1 VTVRR
6 LAAVDL
12 GATSGRVMLGTVGPD
27 SVELR
32 QVHRFGNGPV
42 RLGGT
47 LHWDVLRIY
56 KEILDGLRSAGPLDG
71 VGIDSWAID
80 YGLLDDE
87 GALLGNPVCYRDSR
101 TDGVAE
107 AVRATVP
114 SAEQYAVTGLREL
127 PFNTVYQLVSEMD
140 SSRLRAASTM
150 LLIPDLLG
158 YWLTGERGAER
169 TNASTTGLYDA
180 STGEWATGLAE
191 RVGVPAR
198 LLAPLRSAGE
208 QIGPTT
214 PAVSAEL
221 GFSVPVVAVGSHD
234 TASAVVGV
242 PAEEGVPFVFISSG
256 TWSLVGVELPSPSLT
271 SSARE
276 AGFSNESGVDGT
288 TRLLRNVT
296 GLWVLT
302 ESVRTWG
309 SVTLADA
316 LAAAGEAPAFGPMVD
331 IDDPVFIPPGDM
343 PARIADACRAT
354 GQRPPEGVAE
364 TTRCVLES
372 LALAYRRAIHR
383 LGEVTGRPAEVIHLI
398 GGGAHNVLLC
408 QLTADACGLPVVAG
422 PVEATALGN
431 VLVQARALGAD
442 LPDRWAMR
450 ALVARTFP
458 TRTHRPGSAA
468 ARWDDAESRCASLG
482 LWS

>member
-1 VTVRR
+1 MTVRR

-12 GATSGRVMLGTVGPD
+12 GATSGRVMLGAVGPD

-32 QVHRFGNGPV
+32 EVHRFGNGPV
-42 RLGGT
+42 RLRDT
-47 LHWDVLRIY
+47 LHWDVLGIHR
-56 KEILDGLRSAGPLDG
+56 ETLDGLRAAGPLDG
-71 VGIDSWAID
+71 VGIDSWAVD
-80 YGLLDDE
+80 YGLLDDD

-107 AVRATVP
+107 AVRASVP
-114 SAEQYAVTGLREL
+114 AAEQYAVTGLREL
-127 PFNTVYQLVSEMD
+127 PFNTVYQLLSEVD
-140 SSRLRAASTM
+140 SARLRAASTM
-150 LLIPDLLG
+150 LLIPDLLN
-158 YWLTGERGAER
+158 YWLTGEIGTER
-169 TNASTTGLYDA
+169 TNASTTGLYD
-180 STGEWATGLAE
+180 TTRGEWAAGLVE

-198 LLAPLRSAGE
+198 LLSPLRSAGE
-208 QIGPTT
+208 PVGPTT
-214 PAVSAEL
+214 SAVSAEL

-242 PAEEGVPFVFISSG
+242 PATGDVPFAYISSG
-256 TWSLVGVELPSPSLT
+256 TWSLVGVELPAPLLT
-271 SSARE
+271 EEARA
-276 AGFSNESGVDGT
+276 AGFSNETGVDGT
-288 TRLLRNVT
+288 IRLLRNVT

-302 ESVRTWG
+302 ESLRTWG
-309 SVTLADA
+309 SVSLADA
-316 LAAAGEAPAFGPMVD
+316 LAAAADAPAFGPMVD
-331 IDDPVFIPPGDM
+331 IDDPVFLPPGDM
-343 PARIADACRAT
+343 PARIVAACRAT

-372 LALAYRRAIHR
+372 LALAYRRAIRR

-398 GGGAHNVLLC
+398 GGGTNNVLLC

-450 ALVARTFP
+450 ELIARTFP
-458 TRTHRPGSAA
+458 TRTYRPSPASAK
-468 ARWDDAESRCASLG
+468 WDEVDSR
-482 LWS
+482 